1 MWRKLN
7 DVLFCNYNST
17 WCYVIMHSAES
28 RSVCVY
34 VHSILFIV
42 SWNMNDCQNTINRF
56 NPGIFCAC
64 LKARPGYPT
73 SYVLVVF
80 FYVKWI
86 EARGDCSSC
95 WYWLNCWPSL
105 FKLPFHIQ
113 VSTKVFYAE
122 CFGILVLASNV
133 FKFIGILH
141 HQSFRD
147 CKSFVYV

>member
-17 WCYVIMHSAES
+17 WCYVIMYSAES

-42 SWNMNDCQNTINRF
+42 SWTMNDCQNTINRF

-80 FYVKWI
+80 FFMLNELRWEVIVRLVDISWI
-86 EARGDCSSC
+86 VDHHC
-95 WYWLNCWPSL
+95 LNFL
-105 FKLPFHIQ
+105 FTFKLVPRFSKQ
-113 VSTKVFYAE
+113 N
-122 CFGILVLASNV
+122 VLE
-133 FKFIGILH
+133 F
-141 HQSFRD
+141 
-147 CKSFVYV
+147 

>member
-64 LKARPGYPT
+64 LKARPGYPR
-73 SYVLVVF
+73 SYVLDVF
-80 FYVKWI
+80 FFMLNELRLEVIVRLADIGWI
-86 EARGDCSSC
+86 VDHHC
-95 WYWLNCWPSL
+95 LNFL
-105 FKLPFHIQ
+105 FTFKLVRRFSMQ
-113 VSTKVFYAE
+113 N
-122 CFGILVLASNV
+122 VLE
-133 FKFIGILH
+133 F
-141 HQSFRD
+141 
-147 CKSFVYV
+147 